1 MVSKQ
6 KQADIRYWMKQSQD
20 KNLGWTI
27 REYYKDKLRDAGV
40 AEKDIP
46 K

>member
-6 KQADIRYWMKQSQD
+6 KQTNIRWWKKQVKD
-20 KNLGWTI
+20 KNLGDSI
-27 REYYKDKLRDAGV
+27 REYYKDKLREAGV